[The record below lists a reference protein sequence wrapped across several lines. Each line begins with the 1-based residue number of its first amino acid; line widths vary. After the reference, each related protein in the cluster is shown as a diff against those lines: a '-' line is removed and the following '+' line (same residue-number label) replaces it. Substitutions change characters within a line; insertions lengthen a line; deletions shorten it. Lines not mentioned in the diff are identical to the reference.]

1 MFSNTQAA
9 KFAALVMYGWDMCNN
24 DLYCLSPT
32 PDPRIATEGWHVMG
46 YISGNDNILKSG
58 KNIRRKMLD
67 VSSDCDNRVCYGYLA
82 NNSTNDYVA
91 VIRGTDGAEEWF
103 DDFDFIL
110 CEPKAPLKG
119 KVDGGFYGIYKTL
132 QFSTKT
138 SSNKQLAAGIA
149 QTIAG
154 ANITVLGHSLGSALA
169 TYLTAEL
176 VALLSPSQVTA
187 CLFASPKTG
196 NSDFTCYMQSNVKNY
211 QVFNYK
217 KDLVPLTPPLGYS
230 SLPNCTI
237 FSEGQSAL
245 TISPTPACCH
255 HLICYIALLD
265 VDFYLQLVRMPTMTV
280 DDKKCA
286 ACVMTQYT

>member
-9 KFAALVMYGWDMCNN
+9 KFAALVMYGWDMCDN
-24 DLYCLSPT
+24 DLYCLSPA
-32 PDPRIATEGWHVMG
+32 PDPRITAEGWYVMG
-46 YISGNDNILKSG
+46 YITGNDNIIKSG
-58 KNIRRKMLD
+58 KSIRRKILD
-67 VSSDCDNRVCYGYLA
+67 VSSDCDSRVCYGYLA
-82 NNSTNDYVA
+82 NNSAGDYVA

-132 QFSTKT
+132 QLSTNT
-138 SSNKQLAAGIA
+138 NGDKQLAAGIV

-154 ANITVLGHSLGSALA
+154 ANITVLGHSLGAALA

-176 VALLSPSQVTA
+176 VALLPPSQVTA

-196 NSDFTCYMQSNVKNY
+196 NKDFVYYIQSNVKNY

-230 SLPNCTI
+230 ALPNCTI
-237 FSEGQSAL
+237 LSECQFDL

-265 VDFYLQLVRMPTMTV
+265 ADFYLQLVEMPDMTA
-280 DDKKCA
+280 DDKNCA
-286 ACVMTQYT
+286 ACITTKYT